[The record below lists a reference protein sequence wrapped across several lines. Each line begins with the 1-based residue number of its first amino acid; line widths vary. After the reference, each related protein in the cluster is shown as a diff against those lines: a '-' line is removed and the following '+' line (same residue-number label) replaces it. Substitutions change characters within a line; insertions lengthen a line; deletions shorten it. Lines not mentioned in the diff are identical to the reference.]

1 MLEHYTDHRYPN
13 RKISDFKIAVIG
25 KGAVGSTISK
35 ILKSRFISH
44 DSYDSSNIETSFDK
58 RYDLMIYAGV
68 NASKYIADSDPF
80 NDRLH
85 CLRAFEIFKDFD
97 SDYKILISTIDA
109 SDKFEDRTDY
119 GLNRRMLEKMVL
131 EECDVFTS
139 SIIRLP
145 ALYGSQVKKNT
156 WYDCVRG
163 AESVELN
170 NDFKTKIIDEIGSSY
185 DASKYN
191 ILSFVSKSSV
201 FCWYDLDTILS
212 SIWRSM
218 KMKDRL
224 IQVVSYDDNN
234 KNGLVMTHKE
244 MLDQFGYEEVEEL
257 QCSSKRDYRTALID
271 TDCRLMFEKSKNS
284 IFNRVVSKGDRNL

>member
-1 MLEHYTDHRYPN
+1 MLEHYTDHRYPK

-35 ILKSRFISH
+35 ILKSRFISY

-58 RYDLMIYAGV
+58 HYDLMIYAGV

-80 NDRLH
+80 NDKLH

-97 SDYKILISTIDA
+97 SEYKILISTIDA

-131 EECDVFTS
+131 EECDSLTS

-145 ALYGSQVKKNT
+145 ALYGSNVKKNT
-156 WYDCVRG
+156 WFDCLRG
-163 AESVELN
+163 PENVELN
-170 NDFKTKIIDEIGSSY
+170 EDFKNKIILEVGSNY
-185 DASKYN
+185 DQSRYN

-201 FCWYDLDTILS
+201 YCWYDLDTVLS

-271 TDCRLMFEKSKNS
+271 TGCRLMFEKSKNS
-284 IFNRVVSKGDRNL
+284 IFSNVVSKGDRNL